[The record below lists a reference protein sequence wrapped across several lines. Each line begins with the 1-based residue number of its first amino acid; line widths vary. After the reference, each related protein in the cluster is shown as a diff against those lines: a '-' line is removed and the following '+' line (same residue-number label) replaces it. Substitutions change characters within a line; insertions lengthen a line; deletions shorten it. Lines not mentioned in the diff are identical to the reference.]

1 MLPEIQMLLIP
12 KQNQQQP
19 NLSFFSLLLLE
30 LELELDHKNSFENH
44 CSSVDRW
51 MGNCIHPC
59 CKYMDGELHPL
70 M

>member
-51 MGNCIHPC
+51 GWGIASTHVVKYFILIIH
-59 CKYMDGELHPL
+59 
-70 M
+70 